1 MRRGATLLMLV
12 LLLADLAPFL
22 QGEVTDTFLVNDEP
36 FETVRIDF
44 TGAERNNSA
53 KLEFPAT
60 RIRSA
65 SMSIT
70 GAEFDGSYP
79 EGVELQVASGV
90 EGGIWRYDG
99 QGYGALGQQRSFAT
113 GSLAKGAVFHGAG
126 SQEVEL
132 LLPAQAD
139 LQSATIDITG
149 YPYGTGDLQPYKLGS
164 SDTNGGSISQTPDV
178 LREADGDLH
187 VVWRDDGD
195 LENRLVNVDAIIYR
209 GQNGGVWQSPKLIAS
224 TTSIYD
230 FPQIVQDGSTI
241 WIAWLYDV
249 SPGRIYLT
257 SSDDGGASWS
267 PSFTVQVD
275 GGRYMYEYDLVIDGG
290 TMHLLW
296 SDSRNMS
303 GSGTDYDIWHM
314 TSTDDGDSWSDPV
327 QVNSASSSSTSYQGR
342 LFASGNNLHAVW
354 TEYNYTAET
363 GTRYIVHHTSSSDG
377 GQLWQE
383 PSPLQTPGDSDISGF
398 KPSVVTATVGAS
410 TYVYVAWYEYSRS
423 SLSYDV
429 QFRRSTDGG
438 FTFGQVQTIS
448 DEDDDGNYLFPY
460 APTQLLAYDAS
471 TPESANVKLAWSR
484 FSLSGTPHSVIAL
497 SDNAGSSFGDAIAID
512 SGAPAAGRTWVAL
525 DDDSE
530 ADLAAAWGDRNFVYG
545 ADMDIVSASSSD
557 GGESWSAETMH
568 SDQYY
573 ESVESSSPA
582 LGITQDYL
590 HLVYWDAGEVSDNG
604 NNAHNDDGDILH
616 RRSGDNGQTWSD
628 PQIVSY
634 DGAELIYTPRGSY
647 QYQPQL
653 AGSGVHL
660 YAVWLDRDPDSNY
673 YVVRLARSIDQGSS
687 WDEPFTLSEGYV
699 YSYKPAVTADGARV
713 HVAYQE
719 NYKIVVRSSDDYGVT
734 WGSSRVLS
742 EGTSNYSPSIGT
754 SGGRVHVA
762 WESYYNSDYEIFY
775 AKSDDHGHSWEEAVQ
790 LTNSTSQSAMYAS
803 LAADDSGVF
812 VAWRDY
818 GDYDEDGTND
828 YDVILQSSYDNG
840 DSWRP
845 AVVVSDDDQASRS
858 NSQTHPAIAASN
870 GLLYALWM
878 ETPNSGRADDTW
890 VLDLDRSNWTERTA
904 DHPAAV
910 YYHTLE
916 AFRSGSGYNILLFGG
931 SNAAGYSNESW
942 IYYPDFDWW
951 GESTSQVDPSARY
964 MHAMAGDWNNVD
976 GEGLAVMFGGY
987 GQDDEGIFGYRNDT
1001 WLYHGTRDIWEKLTL
1016 STHPNSRYQHGMAFD
1031 NASGKAVLYGGY
1043 GQDEGGTYHRFNDT
1057 WLFDFE
1063 TLQWEELDTGET
1075 PGNRSYHAMAGDD
1088 AGRVI
1093 VYGGYLDGFGYVD
1106 DTWVLDTASSSWTD
1120 LESGAAPEPRYGHA
1134 MAYDRANEQM
1144 VMFGGYV
1151 IGVPPYYMDDT
1162 WALDPAS
1169 GTWGKLDTDMAPQG
1183 RYFHDIAY
1191 LPNDG
1196 LTMLFG
1202 GYTATSYDLY
1212 MRYSMDQGQT
1222 WSDFIAV
1229 SDHEDTRLATSNE
1242 LPALVIG
1249 ERTFLAFRDNGD
1261 IDGAGDDDSDIFVRA
1276 TVESEYPSGPLLDV
1290 GADGTVDWRWS
1301 GELNT
1306 DNSPITWDS
1315 ASSPGAQGSSFLQVL
1330 EDALE
1335 DAETFTDSYGTEMA
1349 RLRIEVESD
1358 SKGVVWLSQLDI
1370 RYTVTLTF
1378 EGAELEAELQRR
1390 VDYALDRDFELA
1402 TATLWISSQTA
1413 GSVIVSD
1420 LIIETDDCDLELTG
1434 LTLTP
1439 DQPEQGDD
1447 VDLVARLR
1455 NTGDADARVE
1465 VTFWYN
1471 QETPSNQIG
1480 SSEVEVP
1487 ADGDEVLVGVK
1498 WRDVPAGDIRVIA
1511 RITSSFPGD
1520 LTATEDEYKKEV
1532 QRNFRATWP
1541 EMYLE
1546 EFALDGIAVEG
1557 LPVDLLVR
1565 LNNRGERSGL
1575 ADITVREF
1583 NSAGDVVLFEPGVK
1597 VIVGQA
1603 IQRSGTWLAHDISR
1617 LYLVVTDNETGG
1629 IVETQFIDLDV
1640 MKLPQVSIALL
1651 EHYPQEISDGTTV
1664 QFNLTLLND
1673 GSFDIEGNLQLEL
1686 RKGAYKLVT
1695 EPAYLAGVQFDAGG
1709 TQEFQF
1715 SAVFTE
1721 TGAQQLGK
1729 ALYGDWQVA
1738 VRFFNVQPQE
1748 NAYLGIWSPSELEFN
1763 DATYTVTVAQPP
1775 DLLIDPGTVS
1785 INPRKPV
1792 AGESAEI
1799 SFTIFN
1805 DGESTATGRVRVLYE
1820 GNSEIIGEFTIAGGD
1835 MVGLTLEWTIP
1846 LTFDGEENIEI
1857 QIFDIQPAEAG
1868 SSSTLLDN
1876 SAKLTFEVEPAQI
1889 AVRPVTEGGSEFK
1902 SLLVLGLVVLVL
1914 VGGLAGTYF
1923 VYQRSQE
1930 EALLSQP
1937 PPPVSRSA
1945 PGAAAPVSIQCPRCS
1960 TLLKV
1965 TTSQRPVIVNCTGC
1979 ATKLQ
1984 LDE

>member
-1 MRRGATLLMLV
+1 MRRGAMLLMLV
-12 LLLADLAPFL
+12 LLLADLAPL
-22 QGEVTDTFLVNDEP
+22 AQGEITDTFLVYGETV
-36 FETVRIDF
+36 ETVRIEF
-44 TGAERNNSA
+44 TGADRNNSA
-53 KLEFPAT
+53 RLEFPAT

-70 GAEFDGSYP
+70 SAEFDGSYP
-79 EGVELQVASGV
+79 EGVELQVRNGF
-90 EGGIWRYDG
+90 WRYDG

-113 GSLAKGAVFHGAG
+113 GSLAKGAVFHGGG
-126 SQEVEL
+126 SQELEL
-132 LLPAQAD
+132 LLPAQAE

-149 YPYGTGDLQPYKLGS
+149 YPYGTGELDDYQLGS

-195 LENRLVNVDAIIYR
+195 LENRLVNIDAIIYR
-209 GQNGGVWQSPKLIAS
+209 GQENGVWQPPKLIAS

-230 FPQIVQDGSTI
+230 YPQIVQDGSII

-257 SSDDGGASWS
+257 SSDDGGASWD
-267 PSFTVQVD
+267 PAYTVQVQ
-275 GGRYMYEYDLVIDGG
+275 GGRYMYDYDFVADDGIL
-290 TMHLLW
+290 HLLW
-296 SDSRNMS
+296 SDSGNMS

-314 TSTDDGDSWSDPV
+314 SSTDDADSWSDPV
-327 QVNSASSSSTSYQGR
+327 QVNSASSISTSYQAR

-377 GQLWQE
+377 GQLWRE

-398 KPSVVTATVGAS
+398 QPSVAVATVGAS
-410 TYVYVAWYEYSRS
+410 NYVYVAWYEYSRT
-423 SLSYDV
+423 SLSYEI

-438 FTFGQVQTIS
+438 LSFGQVQTIS
-448 DEDDDGNYLFPY
+448 NEDDDGNYLFPY

-471 TPESANVKLAWSR
+471 TPGSANVKLAWSR

-545 ADMDIVSASSSD
+545 ADMDIASASSSN

-573 ESVESSSPA
+573 ESVESSAPA

-604 NNAHNDDGDILH
+604 NNAHSDDGDILH
-616 RRSGDNGQTWSD
+616 RRSDDNGQTWSN
-628 PQIVSY
+628 PQVVSY
-634 DGAELIYTPRGSY
+634 DGTELIYTPRGSY

-653 AGSGVHL
+653 AGSGVYL

-673 YVVRLARSIDQGSS
+673 YVVKLARSIDQGSS
-687 WDEPFTLSEGYV
+687 WDEPLTLSDGYV
-699 YSYKPAVTADGARV
+699 YSYKPTVTADGAKV
-713 HVAYQE
+713 HVGYQE
-719 NYKIVVRSSDDYGVT
+719 NYKILVRSSYDYGVI
-734 WGSSRVLS
+734 WDSASVLS

-775 AKSDDHGHSWEEAVQ
+775 AKSDDGGRNWEEAVQ
-790 LTNSTSQSAMYAS
+790 LTNSTSQSGMYAC
-803 LAADDSGVF
+803 LAADESGVY

-818 GDYDEDGTND
+818 GDYDKDGTND
-828 YDVILQSSYDNG
+828 YDVLLHASYDNG
-840 DSWRP
+840 DSWEP
-845 AVVVSDDDQASRS
+845 AVLVSDDGLPSRS
-858 NSQTHPAIAASN
+858 NSQTHPAIASSN
-870 GLLYALWM
+870 GLLYVLWM
-878 ETPNSGRADDTW
+878 ETPSSGMADDTW
-890 VLDLDRSNWTERTA
+890 VLDLDRNNWTERTPTQRP
-904 DHPAAV
+904 DPV

-916 AFRSGSGYNILLFGG
+916 AFRSGPDYKLLLFGG
-931 SNAAGYSNESW
+931 STPSGYTDESW
-942 IYYPDFDWW
+942 IYHPEDEWW
-951 GESTSQVDPSARY
+951 GKSGSQVHPSARY
-964 MHAMAGDWNNVD
+964 LHAMAGDWNNVD

-987 GQDDEGIFGYRNDT
+987 GMDEDEVYRYWNDT

-1016 STHPNSRYQHGMAFD
+1016 STHPSSRYQHGMAFD
-1031 NASGKAVLYGGY
+1031 NVSGKAVLYGGY

-1093 VYGGYLDGFGYVD
+1093 AYGGYLDGFGYVG
-1106 DTWVLDTASSSWTD
+1106 DTWVLDTASSTWTD
-1120 LESGAAPEPRYGHA
+1120 METGAAPEPRYGHA

-1169 GTWGKLDTDMAPQG
+1169 GTWGKLDTNSAPQG
-1183 RYFHDIAY
+1183 RYYHDIAY
-1191 LPNDG
+1191 LPKDEV
-1196 LTMLFG
+1196 TMLFG

-1212 MRYSMDQGQT
+1212 MRYSMDKGQS
-1222 WSDFIAV
+1222 WSDPFIEV
-1229 SDHEDTRLATSNE
+1229 SDHEDTQLASSNE
-1242 LPALVIG
+1242 LPGLVIG

-1261 IDGAGDDDSDIFVRA
+1261 IDGAGSDDSDIFVRA
-1276 TVESEYPSGPLLDV
+1276 TKESDYPYAPSLDV
-1290 GADGTVDWRWS
+1290 GADNSVDWSWS

-1315 ASSPGAQGSSFLQVL
+1315 ATSPGAQRSFLEVL
-1330 EDALE
+1330 EDALD
-1335 DAETFTDSYGTEMA
+1335 DADTFTDSYGTEMA
-1349 RLRIEVESD
+1349 RVRIEVESD
-1358 SKGVVWLSQLDI
+1358 SKGVVWLSQLEI

-1378 EGAELEAELQRR
+1378 EGSGLEAELQKR
-1390 VDYALDRDFELA
+1390 VDHAQGRNETAY
-1402 TATLWISSQTA
+1402 ATLWISSQTA

-1455 NTGDADARVE
+1455 NTGDADALRVE

-1511 RITSSFPGD
+1511 RITYSFPGD
-1520 LTATEDEYKKEV
+1520 PTATEDEYKKEV

-1541 EMYLE
+1541 EMYIE

-1557 LPVDLLVR
+1557 LPIDLLVR

-1583 NSAGDVVLFEPGVK
+1583 NSAGDIVLYEPGVK
-1597 VIVGQA
+1597 VNVGQP
-1603 IQRSGTWLAHDISR
+1603 IQRSGEWLAHNISR
-1617 LYLVVTDNETGG
+1617 LYLLVTDNETQAM
-1629 IVETQFIDLDV
+1629 VEEQFLELEV
-1640 MKLPQVSIALL
+1640 MKLPQLSIAEL

-1664 QFNLTLLND
+1664 QFNLTLLNS
-1673 GSFDIEGNLQLEL
+1673 GSFDIRGNLQLEL
-1686 RKGAYKLVT
+1686 RKGSYMLVT
-1695 EPAYLAGVQFDAGG
+1695 EPAYLANEVFDAGG
-1709 TQEFQF
+1709 TREFQF
-1715 SAVFTE
+1715 SALFTE
-1721 TGAQQLGK
+1721 TGSPPLGK

-1738 VRFFNVQPQE
+1738 VRLFNIQPQDS
-1748 NAYLGIWSPSELEFN
+1748 AYLGIWPHSELEFN
-1763 DATYTVTVAQPP
+1763 DATYEVTAGQPP

-1792 AGESAEI
+1792 AGETAKI

-1805 DGESTATGRVRVLYE
+1805 DGESTATGRVRLLYK
-1820 GNSEIIGEFTIAGGD
+1820 GNSEIIGEFTVAGGD
-1835 MVGLTLEWTIP
+1835 MAGLVLDWTIP
-1846 LTFDGEENIEI
+1846 LTFGGEETVEI
-1857 QIFDIQPAEAG
+1857 QIFDILPAEAG
-1868 SSSTLLDN
+1868 SSSALLDN
-1876 SAKLTFEVEPAQI
+1876 SAELTFEVEPAQI
-1889 AVRPVTEGGSEFK
+1889 ALRPAAEGVGGFK
-1902 SLLVLGLVVLVL
+1902 SLLVLGLVMLVL
-1914 VGGLAGTYF
+1914 LGGLGATYF
-1923 VYQRSQE
+1923 VYQRSQD

-1937 PPPVSRSA
+1937 PPAAASA
-1945 PGAAAPVSIQCPRCS
+1945 PGAAATAAAPVSIQCPRCS

-1965 TTSQRPVIVNCTGC
+1965 TTLQRPVVVNCTGC

>member
-1 MRRGATLLMLV
+1 MRRVAILLMLI
-12 LLLADLAPFL
+12 LLFTDMAPFL
-22 QGEVTDTFLVNDEP
+22 EGEVTDTFLISDER

-44 TGAERNNSA
+44 TGPERNNSA

-60 RIRSA
+60 HIRSA

-79 EGVELQVASGV
+79 EGVELQVRNSF
-90 EGGIWRYDG
+90 WRYDD
-99 QGYGALGQQRSFAT
+99 QGYGALGQQRTFST
-113 GSLAKGAVFHGAG
+113 GSQAKGAVFHGEG
-126 SQEVEL
+126 TQEVEL
-132 LLPAQAD
+132 LLPADAD

-149 YPYGTGDLQPYKLGS
+149 YPYATGDLQPYKLGS

-195 LENRLVNVDAIIYR
+195 LENRLINVDAIIYR
-209 GQNGGVWQSPKLIAS
+209 GQDEGVWQSPKLVAS

-230 FPQIVQDGSTI
+230 YPQIVQDDGII

-257 SSDDGGASWS
+257 SSDDGGNSWD
-267 PSFTVQVD
+267 PAFTVQVPD
-275 GGRYMYEYDLVIDGG
+275 GRYMYDYNFVADDG
-290 TMHLLW
+290 TLHLLW
-296 SDSRNMS
+296 SDSGNMS

-314 TSTDDGDSWSDPV
+314 YSTDDADSWSDPV
-327 QVNSASSSSTSYQGR
+327 QVNSASSTSTSYQTR
-342 LFASGNNLHAVW
+342 LFANSNNLHAVW

-377 GQLWQE
+377 GLLWRE

-398 KPSVVTATVGAS
+398 CPSVAAATIGAS
-410 TYVYVAWYEYSRS
+410 NYVYVAWYEYSRS
-423 SLSYDV
+423 SLSYEV

-438 FTFGQVQTIS
+438 LTFGPVQTIS

-460 APTQLLAYDAS
+460 APTQLLAYDS
-471 TPESANVKLAWSR
+471 SSGSGKVKLAWSR
-484 FSLSGTPHSVIAL
+484 FSLFGTPHSVIAL
-497 SDNAGSSFGDAIAID
+497 SDNAGGSFGDAITID
-512 SGAPAAGRTWVAL
+512 SGAPAAGRNWVAL
-525 DDDSE
+525 DDDGESN
-530 ADLAAAWGDRNFVYG
+530 LAAAWGDRNFVYG
-545 ADMDIVSASSSD
+545 ADMDIASASSSD
-557 GGESWSAETMH
+557 GGESWSAETIH

-604 NNAHNDDGDILH
+604 NNAHSDDGDILH
-616 RRSGDNGQTWSD
+616 RRSDDNGQTWSD
-628 PQIVSY
+628 PGIVSN
-634 DGAELIYTPRGSY
+634 DGAQLIYTPRGSY

-653 AGSGVHL
+653 AGSGVYL
-660 YAVWLDRDPDSNY
+660 YAVWLDRDPESNY
-673 YVVRLARSIDQGSS
+673 YVVKMARSTNQGSS
-687 WDEPFTLSEGYV
+687 WDEPVTLSQGYV

-734 WGSSRVLS
+734 WDSSRVLS

-754 SGGRVHVA
+754 SGDRVHVA
-762 WESYYNSDYEIFY
+762 WETYVTSDYEIVY
-775 AKSDDHGHSWEEAVQ
+775 AKSDDHGHSWDEAVQ

-803 LAADDSGVF
+803 LAADESGVY

-818 GDYDEDGTND
+818 GDYDEDGTSD
-828 YDVILQSSYDNG
+828 YDVILQASYDNG
-840 DSWRP
+840 DSWQS
-845 AVVVSDDDQASRS
+845 AIVVSDDDQASRS
-858 NSQTHPAIAASN
+858 NGQAHPAIAANN

-890 VLDLDRSNWTERTA
+890 VMDLERSNWTERTPSE
-904 DHPAAV
+904 HPAAV

-916 AFRSGSGYNILLFGG
+916 PYRSGSGYNILLFGG

-951 GESTSQVDPSARY
+951 GESSSQVDPSARY

-976 GEGLAVMFGGY
+976 SEGLAVMFGGY
-987 GQDDEGIFGYRNDT
+987 GEDDDGVFGYRNDT
-1001 WLYHGTRDIWEKLTL
+1001 WLYHGTRDLWEKLTL
-1016 STHPNSRYQHGMAFD
+1016 TTHPTSRYQHGMAFD
-1031 NASGKAVLYGGY
+1031 NVSGKAVLYGGY

-1063 TLQWEELDTGET
+1063 TLEWEELDTGTT
-1075 PGNRSYHAMAGDD
+1075 PGNRSYHAMAGDE

-1093 VYGGYLDGFGYVD
+1093 TYGGYLDGFGYVD
-1106 DTWVLDTASSSWTD
+1106 DTWVLDTESSTWTD
-1120 LESGAAPEPRYGHA
+1120 LETGAAPEPRYGHA
-1134 MAYDRANEQM
+1134 MTYDRANEQM

-1151 IGVPPYYMDDT
+1151 LGVPPYYMDDT

-1169 GTWGKLDTDMAPQG
+1169 GTWGKLDTEMAPEG

-1191 LPNDG
+1191 LPG
-1196 LTMLFG
+1196 SELTMLFG

-1212 MRYSMDQGQT
+1212 MRYSMDQGQN
-1222 WSDFIAV
+1222 WSDFISV
-1229 SDHEDTRLATSNE
+1229 SDHEDTQLATSNE

-1249 ERTFLAFRDNGD
+1249 ERIFLAFRDNGD
-1261 IDGAGDDDSDIFVRA
+1261 IDGAGSDDSDIFVRA
-1276 TVESEYPSGPLLDV
+1276 TVESDFPSGPSLDIS
-1290 GADGTVDWRWS
+1290 ADGTVDWRWS
-1301 GELNT
+1301 GELNAE
-1306 DNSPITWDS
+1306 NSPITWDS
-1315 ASSPGAQGSSFLQVL
+1315 ASSPGAQGSSFLQEL
-1330 EDALE
+1330 EDALD
-1335 DAETFTDSYGTEMA
+1335 DADTFIDPYGTEMA
-1349 RLRIEVESD
+1349 RLRIEVKSD
-1358 SKGVVWLSQLDI
+1358 SRGVVWLSQLDV
-1370 RYTVTLTF
+1370 RYTVTFTF
-1378 EGAELEAELQRR
+1378 DGTELEAELQKR
-1390 VDYALDRDFELA
+1390 VDHAQDKDDELA

-1420 LIIETDDCDLELTG
+1420 LIIETDDCDLELTQ
-1434 LTLTP
+1434 LSLTP
-1439 DQPEQGDD
+1439 DQPDQGED
-1447 VDLVARLR
+1447 VELVTAVR

-1465 VTFWYN
+1465 VTYWYN
-1471 QETPSNQIG
+1471 QETPSNEIG
-1480 SSEVEVP
+1480 SSERVVP
-1487 ADGDEVLVGVK
+1487 ADGDEWLLGVT
-1498 WRDVPAGDIRVIA
+1498 WREVPAGPMDVIA
-1511 RITSSFPGD
+1511 RITYSFPGD
-1520 LTATEDEYKKEV
+1520 PSATEEEYKKV
-1532 QRNFRATWP
+1532 VHRNFRATYP

-1557 LPVDLLVR
+1557 LPVDLFVR

-1583 NSAGDVVLFEPGVK
+1583 NSAGEIIMFEPGVK
-1597 VIVGQA
+1597 VKVGQT
-1603 IQRSGTWLAHDISR
+1603 IQRSGVWQAHDISR

-1629 IVETQFIDLDV
+1629 IVETQFIELEV
-1640 MKLPQVSIALL
+1640 MKLPRLSIDTL

-1664 QFNLTLLND
+1664 QFNMTMLND
-1673 GSFDIEGNLQLEL
+1673 GSFDIVGNLQLEL
-1686 RKGAYKLVT
+1686 SKGSYKLVT
-1695 EPAYLAGVQFDAGG
+1695 EPAYLASVEFDKGG
-1709 TQEFQF
+1709 TQDFQF

-1729 ALYGDWQVA
+1729 ALYGDWQVD
-1738 VRFFNVQPQE
+1738 VRLFNIQPQE
-1748 NAYLGIWSPSELEFN
+1748 STYLGIWSPTDLEFN
-1763 DATYTVTVAQPP
+1763 DATYTVKVAQPP
-1775 DLLIDPGTVS
+1775 DLVIDPGTLI

-1792 AGESAEI
+1792 AGESAEV
-1799 SFTIFN
+1799 SFIIYN

-1820 GNSEIIGEFTIAGGD
+1820 GNSDIIGDFSVAGGD
-1835 MVGLTLEWTIP
+1835 MTDVILEWTIP
-1846 LTFDGEENIEI
+1846 LTFGGEESVEF
-1857 QIFDIQPAEAG
+1857 QIFDIQPSE
-1868 SSSTLLDN
+1868 SSSSSALLDN
-1876 SAKLTFEVEPAQI
+1876 SASLTFEVEPAQI
-1889 AVRPVTEGGSEFK
+1889 AVRPATENDGDFK
-1902 SLLVLGLVVLVL
+1902 SLLVLGLVILVL

-1923 VYQRSQE
+1923 VYQRSQDD
-1930 EALLSQP
+1930 ALLSQLP
-1937 PPPVSRSA
+1937 PPAASSA
-1945 PGAAAPVSIQCPRCS
+1945 MGTAAPVSIQCPSCN

-1965 TTSQRPVIVNCTGC
+1965 TTAQRPVIVNCTGC

-1984 LDE
+1984 LDD